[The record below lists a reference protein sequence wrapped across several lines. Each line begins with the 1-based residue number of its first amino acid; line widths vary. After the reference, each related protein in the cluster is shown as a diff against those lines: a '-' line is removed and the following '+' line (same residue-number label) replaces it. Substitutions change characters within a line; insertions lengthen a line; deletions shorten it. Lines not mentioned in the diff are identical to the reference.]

1 MKRYEVYNIFK
12 VFKWKHA
19 RYREKRKKIFYIE
32 TKRNETKRNKLQNI
46 LHVTCDL
53 KRKSYD
59 EK

>member
-1 MKRYEVYNIFK
+1 METRDIARRGKRYFIL
-12 VFKWKHA
+12 
-19 RYREKRKKIFYIE
+19 
-32 TKRNETKRNKLQNI
+32 KRNETKRNKLQNI